1 MSYRVLTAV
10 EGMTNR
16 DKYSLL
22 SPWAQW
28 FFMREREKKMSWIY
42 LITAGIFEMGFTT
55 SLKLTDG
62 FTKITP
68 TIFFF
73 IFALLSF
80 WFLNKAI
87 ETIPLGIAY
96 AVWTGIGAAGTA
108 CIGIFFFEEQLT
120 LWKMFFIGNLIF
132 SIFGLKFLS

>member
-1 MSYRVLTAV
+1 
-10 EGMTNR
+10 
-16 DKYSLL
+16 
-22 SPWAQW
+22 
-28 FFMREREKKMSWIY
+28 MSWIF
-42 LITAGIFEMGFTT
+42 LIIAGCFEIGFTT

-62 FTKITP
+62 FTKATP
-68 TIFFF
+68 TVFFLIFS
-73 IFALLSF
+73 ILSF

-108 CIGIFFFEEQLT
+108 CVGIYFFDEQLT
-120 LWKMFFIGNLIF
+120 MWKMFFIANLVA